1 MRAEI
6 LPHRIV
12 QTITDKDFYPLPT
25 EKQAQRERL
34 AQDMADY
41 LARGGVIHKL
51 SSEDTNWRDW
61 VSTDFQYSPNA
72 KRHGAS

>member
-1 MRAEI
+1 MTI
-6 LPHRIV
+6 LPLHIT
-12 QTITDKDFYPLPT
+12 QTITDRDYLPLPT

-61 VSTDFQYSPNA
+61 KSTDFQYSVNA